1 MASVSSLASQGLE
14 MEGWKHVRSPLSI
27 SSTQSCNSSHSAED
41 APHAPVVCD
50 KAALCEKEPLARS
63 QPTVPRSAP
72 GLGLDIGADQAHPS
86 PCSGCSVRDV
96 SWVLLACSRNNYSA
110 GIGMIP
116 SRWPGCRPQQEVVRV
131 VVVVHSTHTT
141 CQWTFTSPNTSPTM
155 QGELTINKSRG
166 GKSKS
171 ECKTCCQMQFCFG
184 LSDLHSDAEV
194 TDKPISAFMVD
205 MIPKKMRPG
214 LVFEKRSFRQQRV

>member
-1 MASVSSLASQGLE
+1 MRRITKFLQAKKYLIGQEFEKGKLLIDQRVTICGCSKGRPKAFKVFMASVSCLASQGLE

-27 SSTQSCNSSHSAED
+27 SSTQSCNSSYSAED

-72 GLGLDIGADQAHPS
+72 GLGLDQRRWEDQAAHPS

-96 SWVLLACSRNNYSA
+96 SWVLLACSGNNYSA

-116 SRWPGCRPQQEVVRV
+116 SR
-131 VVVVHSTHTT
+131 
-141 CQWTFTSPNTSPTM
+141 
-155 QGELTINKSRG
+155 
-166 GKSKS
+166 
-171 ECKTCCQMQFCFG
+171 
-184 LSDLHSDAEV
+184 
-194 TDKPISAFMVD
+194 
-205 MIPKKMRPG
+205 
-214 LVFEKRSFRQQRV
+214 

>member
-1 MASVSSLASQGLE
+1 MRRITKFLQANKYLIGQEFEKGKLLIDQRVTICGCSKGRPKAFKVFMASVSSLASQGLE

-27 SSTQSCNSSHSAED
+27 SSTQQSCNSSYSAED

-72 GLGLDIGADQAHPS
+72 GLGLDIGADQAHPT

-116 SRWPGCRPQQEVVRV
+116 SR
-131 VVVVHSTHTT
+131 
-141 CQWTFTSPNTSPTM
+141 
-155 QGELTINKSRG
+155 
-166 GKSKS
+166 
-171 ECKTCCQMQFCFG
+171 
-184 LSDLHSDAEV
+184 
-194 TDKPISAFMVD
+194 
-205 MIPKKMRPG
+205 
-214 LVFEKRSFRQQRV
+214 